1 MLGNRT
7 HATEKNP
14 YLTREASHVA
24 FKVSAHC
31 YNASLDGLRPISP
44 RPCRGGEILCA
55 IKRRDD
61 RRTSGLLIRDA
72 RRVSGTRQAP
82 GRRPLLQAARLGAA
96 NCLRAGGRK
105 ASLPQMASAFAPAEV
120 HRAARGV
127 GGGSSPDGL
136 RFPWRPNNRHQ
147 TIFLSPATLN
157 RQSRS
162 TAISNKH

>member
-1 MLGNRT
+1 MWPGCPKSSRRMLGNRT

-44 RPCRGGEILCA
+44 RPCRGGEILCS

-72 RRVSGTRQAP
+72 RRVSGARQAP
-82 GRRPLLQAARLGAA
+82 GRRPLLQTARLGDRPGHRWPRRFTA
-96 NCLRAGGRK
+96 LRPTGR
-105 ASLPQMASAFAPAEV
+105 QGVSAEG
-120 HRAARGV
+120 RR
-127 GGGSSPDGL
+127 PDGL

-157 RQSRS
+157 RQ
-162 TAISNKH
+162 

>member
-105 ASLPQMASAFAPAEV
+105 ASLPQ
-120 HRAARGV
+120 
-127 GGGSSPDGL
+127 
-136 RFPWRPNNRHQ
+136 
-147 TIFLSPATLN
+147 
-157 RQSRS
+157 
-162 TAISNKH
+162 